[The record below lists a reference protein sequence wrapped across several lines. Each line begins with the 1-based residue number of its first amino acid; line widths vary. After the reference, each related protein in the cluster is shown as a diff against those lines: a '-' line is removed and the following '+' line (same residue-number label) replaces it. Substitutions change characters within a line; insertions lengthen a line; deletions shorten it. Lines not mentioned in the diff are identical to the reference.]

1 MVTKG
6 EKPRADASS
15 ESDGSRS
22 GSGHEVGRFPGS
34 PAGVEE
40 GSPKRCVSEGSLDA
54 EDLEIGAL
62 SEIDQKRGGGGG
74 GEKPDKGKPS
84 KAAAERDCRICH
96 LGLESA
102 SPESGLAIELGCSCK
117 DDLGAAHRQCAET
130 WFKIRGNKT
139 CEICGTIA
147 RNVVGSGETEFIE
160 QWNESNNATATPA
173 STTEARPFW
182 QGHRFLNFLLACLV
196 FAFII
201 SWLFHFNV
209 PG

>member
-54 EDLEIGAL
+54 EDLERGAL

-147 RNVVGSGETEFIE
+147 RNVVGSGFGMAEKEMEYRVDLFNRLTKICFDKCIDKRYK
-160 QWNESNNATATPA
+160 ESELNMGENSCIDRCVSKYWQA
-173 STTEARPFW
+173 SY
-182 QGHRFLNFLLACLV
+182 
-196 FAFII
+196 
-201 SWLFHFNV
+201 
-209 PG
+209 